1 MNWSKG
7 ATSIEADAVAEGF
20 KKSVEMHGLKYNKLI
35 GDGDSSVTRRLQEV
49 MPYGP
54 NFFIEKIEC
63 RNHLLRNYGTK
74 LTGIIKN
81 TKYPI
86 SIRNHIKKNPL
97 RFRNAITKA
106 MDYRSRLQ
114 YETKE
119 EKIFGL
125 RKDITNSFRHILGYH
140 RLCEPYFC
148 NGPKPNEI
156 NYIDEALT
164 TGLLEEFIQIV
175 NRLANN
181 AESLLMNVDNNI
193 CEQFNS
199 IINKH
204 LSGKRIN
211 FSQRHNYNVRVE
223 AALLSHNTSGKYI
236 RTIHKALVQD
246 KSPGD
251 VGKKFLISK
260 EKKNDQ
266 RRRRMLF
273 NENVPRNT
281 KHYGPDADYGLAEP
295 LENDEPFDYD
305 EIKLKFLNTL
315 CMNMY
320 QRNTLEEETR
330 SQSNSK
336 KWHIERRKRLTAS
349 NFGRVCKK
357 RATTSCKNLV
367 YDLVYRTFSSK
378 ATEYGKAMES
388 SAIADFEKTM
398 FLKVKPCGLYCD
410 LEYPFLGAS
419 PDGVIDDD
427 TIIEVKCPIS
437 AKDYNNFIDAFN
449 DKK

>member
-1 MNWSKG
+1 
-7 ATSIEADAVAEGF
+7 VAEGF

-35 GDGDSSVTRRLQEV
+35 GDGDYSVTKRLQEI
-49 MPYGP
+49 MPYCP

-74 LTGIIKN
+74 LTGIVKN

-86 SIRNHIKKNPL
+86 SIRNHIKKNPV
-97 RFRNAITKA
+97 RFRSAITKA
-106 MDYRSRLQ
+106 MDYRSKLQ

-125 RKDITNSFRHILGYH
+125 RKDITNSFRHILGDH

-181 AESLLMNVDNNI
+181 AE
-193 CEQFNS
+193 
-199 IINKH
+199 K
-204 LSGKRIN
+204 
-211 FSQRHNYNVRVE
+211 

-266 RRRRMLF
+266 RRRLMLF

-315 CMNMY
+315 CMN
-320 QRNTLEEETR
+320 
-330 SQSNSK
+330 
-336 KWHIERRKRLTAS
+336 
-349 NFGRVCKK
+349 NF
-357 RATTSCKNLV
+357 
-367 YDLVYRTFSSK
+367 SK
-378 ATEYGKAMES
+378 ATEYGKVMES

-437 AKDYNNFIDAFN
+437 AKDYDNFIDAFN
-449 DKK
+449 DKKLPQCELFDKKLKLKKNSNYYYQIQGQMHICKKTKCYFVIYTSYWTSIERVDYDDDFWQTKMAPKLEKSVFK